1 MSEEISVT
9 LQCCSAIK
17 FGNFH
22 GKVNICVKKVLKKGL
37 QKYFEPPP
45 TSSEYPGYATALT

>member
-1 MSEEISVT
+1 MSATPPFEEISVT

-22 GKVNICVKKVLKKGL
+22 GKVNICVKKGPEKKVFKNISNPP
-37 QKYFEPPP
+37 QYF
-45 TSSEYPGYATALT
+45 